1 MSPFSLILKDIYVL
15 VKLIDFIYHKEN
27 LWSIMLDYR
36 GLEALFTVIELQSFE
51 GAASKLH
58 ITQSAVSQR
67 IKALEVHYGEPILIR
82 TLPYAPT
89 KLGGHLLGHFK
100 QISILEG
107 SLENKIRPTRTKP
120 HLSIALNRDSLET
133 WFMELIEKEDILKN
147 INLEIITDDQ
157 ELTLDYLK
165 KGLVS
170 ACVSTSSKEIVGGKA
185 AFLGNMEYLLV
196 ASPAFKKKY
205 FSKGD
210 IKKSLLN
217 APALKYDK
225 NDHLHERYLEKF
237 YDLNPQ
243 ELNFQIIPSVR
254 GFKTYALSGFG
265 YGLLPKID
273 VTEELKTKKL
283 IQLSAKTW
291 KVSLYWHF
299 WSISLEY
306 YKKFNNELIKFGN
319 LCLSAKN

>member
-1 MSPFSLILKDIYVL
+1 
-15 VKLIDFIYHKEN
+15 
-27 LWSIMLDYR
+27 MLDYR

-51 GAASKLH
+51 EAASKLH

-67 IKALEVHYGEPILIR
+67 IKALEIHYGEPVLIR
-82 TLPYAPT
+82 NLPYTPT

-107 SLENKIRPTRTKP
+107 SLENKIRPTTTKP
-120 HLSIALNRDSLET
+120 NFSIALNRDSLET
-133 WFMELIEKEDILKN
+133 WFLELIEKEDFLKN
-147 INLEIITDDQ
+147 VDLEVITDDQ

-185 AFLGNMEYLLV
+185 VFLGNMEYLLV
-196 ASPAFKKKY
+196 ASPAFTNKY

-210 IKKSLLN
+210 IKKSLLK

-237 YDLNPQ
+237 YNLNNQ
-243 ELNFQIIPSVR
+243 ELTFQIIPSVK
-254 GFKTYALSGFG
+254 GFKKYALSGFG

-273 VTEELKTKKL
+273 ITEELKTKHL
-283 IQLSAKTW
+283 LQLSPKTW
-291 KVSLYWHF
+291 KIPLYWHF
-299 WSISLEY
+299 WSVALED
-306 YKKFNNELIKFGN
+306 YKTFNNKVIQYGN
-319 LCLSAKN
+319 LHLSAK